1 MAEKYNNLFSEF
13 PPVSTQQWMDKV
25 TADLKGADYNKKL
38 VWKTNEGFDVQP
50 FYRAENMDEVSFL
63 NSLPGEFPFVR
74 GTKKTNNEWLVRQSI
89 AVTDLAEANKKA
101 LNYLMRGVDSLAFV
115 LNGGELTVADLDVL
129 LKDVCLPAVEVN
141 FVGCC
146 SVKAT
151 EAFAE
156 YVKKAGYDLAEV
168 KGSVEYDPFGKFAV
182 TGKFTKGQD
191 HVIAN
196 ASKLI
201 ELTADL
207 KKFKTL
213 AVNGKNFGNAGA
225 SAVQELG
232 FSLAQGAE
240 YLTALTDGSTGSPS
254 VEIDEVAKKIKFN
267 FSVSANYFMEIAK
280 LRAARLLW
288 AQIVKAYAPKCECS
302 AKMTIHAET
311 GSWNKTV
318 YDAYVN
324 MLRTQTEAMSASIG
338 GADSITVLPF
348 NAAYEASNEFSDRIA
363 RNQQLLLKEESHIS
377 KIVDPA
383 AGSYYIEELT
393 AALAE
398 NAWKLFIDVQEKGGF
413 IAALR
418 EGFIQSEV
426 KKMAAKRDGNVATR
440 RENLLGV
447 NQFPNFTEKVE
458 SELDAAVFAPVD
470 LTVEGAEIET
480 LKPYRGAQAFEALR
494 YKTDVYAK
502 TNKRPL
508 AFMLTIGNLAMRK
521 ARAQFACNFFAVA
534 GFEVMDNNGF
544 KTVEEGWEA
553 AQKAG
558 AAIVVICSSDD
569 EYAEFAPA
577 AFDAIGGKAIF
588 VVAGAPACT
597 DELKA
602 KGITNFISVKSNLLA
617 ELKQYQSQ
625 LSI

>member
-1 MAEKYNNLFSEF
+1 MAEKYNNLFAEF
-13 PPVSTQQWMDKV
+13 PPVSTQQWMDKI

-115 LNGGELTVADLDVL
+115 FNGGELTVADLDVL
-129 LKDVCLPAVEVN
+129 LKDVCLPGVEVN
-141 FVGCC
+141 FVNCC

-151 EAFAE
+151 EAFVA
-156 YVKKAGYDLAEV
+156 YVNKAGYALAEV

-182 TGKFTKGQD
+182 TGLLRNGAE
-191 HVIAN
+191 HVLAN
-196 ASKLI
+196 AAKLI
-201 ELTADL
+201 EQTSEM

-213 AVNGKNFGNAGA
+213 VVNGKNFGNAGA

-240 YLTALTDGSTGSPS
+240 YLTALTEKG
-254 VEIDEVAKKIKFN
+254 VEIDAVAKKLKFN

-288 AQIVKAYAPKCECS
+288 AQIVKAYGPKCDCS
-302 AKMTIHAET
+302 PKMTIHAET

-324 MLRTQTEAMSASIG
+324 MLRTQTEAMSASLG

-348 NAAYEASNEFSDRIA
+348 NAAYEESNEFSDRIA
-363 RNQQLLLKEESHIS
+363 RNQQLLLKEESHFS
-377 KIVDPA
+377 KIADPA

-393 AALAE
+393 TAIAE
-398 NAWKLFIDVQEKGGF
+398 NAWKLFVDVQEKGGF

-418 EGFIQSEV
+418 EGFIQAEV

-458 SELDAAVFAPVD
+458 GELDAAVFAPVD
-470 LTVEGAEIET
+470 LTAEGAEIET

-494 YKTDVYAK
+494 YKTDVYSK
-502 TNKRPL
+502 SNKRPL

-534 GFEVMDNNGF
+534 GFDVLDNNGF
-544 KTVEEGWEA
+544 KTVEEGVEA

-569 EYAEFAPA
+569 EYAELAPA
-577 AFDAIGGKAIF
+577 AFEAVVGKAIF

-602 KGITNFISVKSNLLA
+602 KGISNFISVKSNLLA
-617 ELKQYQSQ
+617 ELTSYQKQ
-625 LSI
+625 LIK

>member
-1 MAEKYNNLFSEF
+1 MAEKYNNLFAEF
-13 PPVSTQQWMDKV
+13 PPVSTQQWMDKI

-115 LNGGELTVADLDVL
+115 FNGGELTVADLDVL

-146 SVKAT
+146 SKKAT
-151 EAFAE
+151 EAFVA
-156 YVKKAGYDLAEV
+156 YVNKAGYALAEV

-182 TGKFTKGQD
+182 TGLLRNGAE
-191 HVIAN
+191 HVLAN
-196 ASKLI
+196 AAKLI
-201 ELTADL
+201 EQTSEM

-240 YLTALTDGSTGSPS
+240 YLTALTEKG
-254 VEIDEVAKKIKFN
+254 VEIDAVAKKLKFN

-288 AQIVKAYAPKCECS
+288 AQIVKAYGPKCECS

-393 AALAE
+393 ASIAE

-418 EGFIQSEV
+418 EGFIQAEV

-458 SELDAAVFAPVD
+458 GELDAAVFAPVD
-470 LTVEGAEIET
+470 LTAEGAEIET

-494 YKTDVYAK
+494 YKTDVYSK

-534 GFEVMDNNGF
+534 GFDVLDNNGF
-544 KTVEEGWEA
+544 KTVEEGVEA

-569 EYAEFAPA
+569 EYAELAPA
-577 AFDAIGGKAIF
+577 AFEALSGKAIF

-602 KGITNFISVKSNLLA
+602 KGISNFISVKSNLLA
-617 ELKQYQSQ
+617 ELTSYQKQ
-625 LSI
+625 LIK

>member
-1 MAEKYNNLFSEF
+1 MAEKYNNLFAEF
-13 PPVSTQQWMDKV
+13 PPVSTQQWMDKI
-25 TADLKGADYNKKL
+25 TADLKGADFNKKL
-38 VWKTNEGFDVQP
+38 VWKTNEGFEVQP
-50 FYRAENMDEVSFL
+50 FYRAENLDEVSFL

-115 LNGGELTVADLDVL
+115 FSGGDLTVTDLEVL
-129 LKDVCLPAVEVN
+129 LKDICLPAVEVN
-141 FVGCC
+141 FVGTC

-151 EAFAE
+151 EAFVT
-156 YVKKAGYDLAEV
+156 YVKKAGYALAEV

-182 TGKFTKGQD
+182 TGVLRNGAE
-191 HVIAN
+191 HVLAN
-196 ASKLI
+196 AAKLI
-201 ELTADL
+201 EQTSEM

-240 YLTALTDGSTGSPS
+240 YLTALTEKG
-254 VEIDEVAKKIKFN
+254 VEIDAVAKKLKFN

-288 AQIVKAYAPKCECS
+288 AQIVKAYGPKCECS

-393 AALAE
+393 ASIAG

-418 EGFIQSEV
+418 EGFIQAEV

-458 SELDAAVFAPVD
+458 GELDAAVFAPVD
-470 LTVEGAEIET
+470 LTAEGAEIET

-494 YKTDVYAK
+494 YKTDVYSK

-534 GFEVMDNNGF
+534 GFDVLDNNGF
-544 KTVEEGWEA
+544 KMVEEGVEA

-569 EYAEFAPA
+569 EYAELAPA
-577 AFDAIGGKAIF
+577 AFEALGGKAIF

-597 DELKA
+597 DDLKA
-602 KGITNFISVKSNLLA
+602 KGITNFISVKSNLLQ
-617 ELKQYQSQ
+617 ELKAYQST
-625 LSI
+625 LGI

>member
-1 MAEKYNNLFSEF
+1 MAEKYNNLFAEF

-115 LNGGELTVADLDVL
+115 FNGGELTVADLDVL

-146 SVKAT
+146 SKKAT
-151 EAFAE
+151 EAFVA

-182 TGKFTKGQD
+182 TGVLRNGAE
-191 HVIAN
+191 HVLAN
-196 ASKLI
+196 AAKLI
-201 ELTADL
+201 EQTSEM

-232 FSLAQGAE
+232 FSLAQGAG
-240 YLTALTDGSTGSPS
+240 YLTALTEKG
-254 VEIDEVAKKIKFN
+254 VEIDAVAKKLKFN

-288 AQIVKAYAPKCECS
+288 AQIVKAYGPKCECS

-418 EGFIQSEV
+418 EGFIQAEV

-458 SELDAAVFAPVD
+458 GELDAAVFAPVD
-470 LTVEGAEIET
+470 LTAEGAEIET

-494 YKTDVYAK
+494 YKTDVYSK

-534 GFEVMDNNGF
+534 GFDVLDNNGF
-544 KTVEEGWEA
+544 KTVEEGVEA

-577 AFDAIGGKAIF
+577 AFEALGGKAIF

-597 DELKA
+597 DDLKA
-602 KGITNFISVKSNLLA
+602 KGITNFISVKSNLLQ
-617 ELKQYQSQ
+617 ELKAYQST
-625 LSI
+625 LGI

>member
-1 MAEKYNNLFSEF
+1 MAEKYNNLFAEF
-13 PPVSTQQWMDKV
+13 PPVSTQQWMDRV
-25 TADLKGADYNKKL
+25 TADLKGADFNKKL

-115 LNGGELTVADLDVL
+115 FNGGELTVADLEVL

-146 SVKAT
+146 SKKAT
-151 EAFAE
+151 EAFVA
-156 YVKKAGYDLAEV
+156 YVKKAGYALAEV

-182 TGKFTKGQD
+182 TGVLRNGAE
-191 HVIAN
+191 HVLAN
-196 ASKLI
+196 AASLI
-201 ELTADL
+201 EQTSEM

-240 YLTALTDGSTGSPS
+240 YLTALTEKG
-254 VEIDEVAKKIKFN
+254 VEIDAVAKNLKFN

-288 AQIVKAYAPKCECS
+288 AQIVKAYGPKCDCS

-348 NAAYEASNEFSDRIA
+348 NVAYEASNEFSDRIA

-393 AALAE
+393 ASIAE

-418 EGFIQSEV
+418 EGFIQTEV

-470 LTVEGAEIET
+470 LTAEGAEIET

-494 YKTDVYAK
+494 YKTDVYSK
-502 TNKRPL
+502 SNKRPL

-534 GFEVMDNNGF
+534 GFDVLDNNGF

-588 VVAGAPACT
+588 VVAGAPTCT

-617 ELKQYQSQ
+617 ELKQYQAS
-625 LSI
+625 LNI

>member
-1 MAEKYNNLFSEF
+1 MAEKQINLFAEF
-13 PPVSTQQWMDKV
+13 PPVSTEQWMEKV
-25 TADLKGADYNKKL
+25 VADLKGADFNKKL
-38 VWKTNEGFDVQP
+38 VWKTNEGIDVQP
-50 FYRAENMDEVSFL
+50 FYRAENLEQLGFL
-63 NSLPGEFPFVR
+63 NTLPGEFPFVR
-74 GTKKTNNEWLVRQSI
+74 GTKKNNSDWLVRQSI

-115 LNGGELTVADLDVL
+115 FKNGSHLTLTDLEAL
-129 LKDVCLPAVEVN
+129 LKDICIEAVEIN
-141 FVGCC
+141 FTGTC
-146 SVKAT
+146 SRRAS

-156 YVKKAGYDLAEV
+156 YVNKSSWNSGKV
-168 KGSVEYDPFGKFAV
+168 RGSVDFDPFGKFAL
-182 TGKFTKGQD
+182 TGIFKKGQE
-191 HVIAN
+191 HVINTA
-196 ASKLI
+196 AKLI
-201 ELTADL
+201 QATTELPN
-207 KKFKTL
+207 FKVL
-213 AVNGKNFGNAGA
+213 AVNGKNFGNSG
-225 SAVQELG
+225 SSIVQELG

-240 YLTALTDGSTGSPS
+240 YLTALTEKGAEVDA
-254 VEIDEVAKKIKFN
+254 VAKKMKFN

-288 AQIVKAYAPKCECS
+288 AQLVKAYEPNDESSCQ
-302 AKMTIHAET
+302 MTIHAET

-324 MLRTQTEAMSASIG
+324 MLRTQTEAMSASLG

-348 NAAYEASNEFSDRIA
+348 NAVYEQPTEFSDRIA
-363 RNQQLLLKEESHIS
+363 RNQQLLLKEESHFS

-393 AALAE
+393 AAIAE

-418 EGFIQSEV
+418 EGFIQAEV
-426 KKMAAKRDGNVATR
+426 KKMAAKRDSNVATR

-470 LTVEGAEIET
+470 LTAEGAEIET

-494 YKTDVYAK
+494 YKTDVYAQ

-534 GFEVMDNNGF
+534 GFDVMDNNGF

-558 AAIVVICSSDD
+558 ADIVVICSSDD

-577 AFDAIGGKAIF
+577 AFDVIGGKAIF

-597 DELKA
+597 DDLKA
-602 KGITNFISVKSNLLA
+602 KGITNFISVKSNLLE
-617 ELKQYQSQ
+617 ELKVYQSI
-625 LSI
+625 LGI